1 MASADV
7 TRGRKYTTLE
17 ELEMSEKGSVWVLN
31 NTRDNLEGKV
41 ICSIPK
47 KNGNGADIIRVPRS
61 FIPFDLTQ
69 QVGRSQL
76 LESAEFR
83 KTVNTKLI
91 KLITPEYA
99 AVLLGTDEAKEEQQR
114 LVNEE
119 NKAKMLLK
127 KAGVVDGQVST
138 GVGEDDEEEFFDTS
152 KGDATPKKNKKSVAA
167 SVKEEADVADST
179 KTIKKGPSVKVQG
192 IVAGASRDGLTEVQ
206 IVGKLKN
213 VTLRRAD
220 LAFLSR
226 TYSDKPRIMKFLKSA
241 LKELKEAATA

>member
-1 MASADV
+1 MAATEVS
-7 TRGRKYTTLE
+7 RGRKFATLE
-17 ELEMSEKGSVWVLN
+17 ELELTEKGPVWVLN

-41 ICSIPK
+41 IVSIPK

-69 QVGRSQL
+69 QVGRGQL

-99 AVLLGTDEAKEEQQR
+99 AVLLGTDEAREEQQR

-127 KAGVVDGQVST
+127 KAGVVDGNVSS
-138 GVGEDDEEEFFDTS
+138 GVGEDEEEEYFEVGKEGS
-152 KGDATPKKNKKSVAA
+152 AKPKKAKKASEEAADSAKKS
-167 SVKEEADVADST
+167 
-179 KTIKKGPSVKVQG
+179 IKAGPSIKVQNV
-192 IVAGASRDGLTEVQ
+192 IATASRDGLTELA

-213 VTLRRAD
+213 LTLKKAD
-220 LAFLSR
+220 LAHLSR
-226 TYSDKPRIMKFLKSA
+226 TYQDKPRIMKFLKQV
-241 LKELKEAATA
+241 LKEKREAAAA